1 MFKKLSKNQKIVLSL
16 VLVAVIGAG
25 IFAFLTGGEKIVGHM
40 HMTSGGGFRGQM
52 VELVKGEFDSDITL
66 FDSGSGDLRAYLT
79 VALAQEEID
88 RGTIFTYNHLEV
100 HQQLEEARPLIAEF
114 PNRYEVREEFAPLVD
129 PLGEL
134 HLVWVDAYVIVY
146 NPSLI
151 DSKDV
156 PKTWEELANFNQ
168 PISLPA
174 KGCMGTWGTKAFFS
188 YLGEENFAKLI
199 NNAKVAGSA
208 GEAVEAVING
218 DVAVGIG
225 SFINT
230 DLRDNKVSIIW
241 PEDGAIAK
249 PSFLVLPNN
258 AEAHHKKM
266 ADTLMSP
273 EAAKMYASEFNLSP
287 ALAGS
292 AVPQIVTD
300 NNFNFIFIPSEDIIC
315 RKSDTLVSN
324 ILGN

>member
-1 MFKKLSKNQKIVLSL
+1 MFKKLSKNQKIALSL

-25 IFAFLTGGEKIVGHM
+25 IFAFLTGGGKSIGHM

-52 VELVKGEFDSDITL
+52 VELVTGEFDSDITL

-88 RGTIFTYNHLEV
+88 RGIIFTYNHLEV

-156 PKTWEELANFNQ
+156 PKTWEELANFDQ

-174 KGCMGTWGTKAFFS
+174 TGCMGTWGTKAFFS

-208 GEAVEAVING
+208 GEAVEAVIDG

-225 SFINT
+225 SFIST

-249 PSFLVLPNN
+249 PSFLAIPNN

-300 NNFNFIFIPSEDIIC
+300 NNFNFIFIPNEDIIC